1 MDFVTKLP
9 KTSSG
14 HDKLWVIIDRLTK
27 SAHFLPMKETDSME
41 NQLTGPE
48 IIHEATEKIIQ
59 FKIRI
64 QAACDRQKSYADVG
78 KNLLSFKPF
87 KILAKV
93 VTIAYRLKLPEQL
106 SRVHSTLHVS
116 KLKKCLSDETLA
128 IPLDEIQIDNK
139 LHFVEEPVEIIDR
152 EVKNLNQA
160 APPYPKVR
168 CNSRRG
174 PEFTWER
181 EDQFQKKH
189 PHLFVNPEITT
200 SLGLVQDTIH
210 WPSPITI
217 SDPPYSACTVDLTEF
232 FWKLKCVCHWA
243 APFKDLKWS
252 NVSGVKLSSFSKSD
266 DTFPRSL
273 AACKRLSSE
282 FYHYPLRGFPW
293 NVSSPCELDISN
305 FGPTDRKFYQWNLLV
320 VSLAGWLLTAALNS
334 RQMINTCQ
342 HISDDSF
349 MLGHK

>member
-1 MDFVTKLP
+1 MRQLRWLELLSDYDCEICYHLRKANVEADALSRNEMIKSLRVRALMMT
-9 KTSSG
+9 
-14 HDKLWVIIDRLTK
+14 IDVNLSFQILK
-27 SAHFLPMKETDSME
+27 AQAEAMKEE
-41 NQLTGPE
+41 NLREVVSAWSASFDHLYEIQIHLISSSHFRKSLGTAAKIQLTGPE

-78 KNLLSFKPF
+78 KNLLSFK
-87 KILAKV
+87 
-93 VTIAYRLKLPEQL
+93 
-106 SRVHSTLHVS
+106 
-116 KLKKCLSDETLA
+116 
-128 IPLDEIQIDNK
+128 
-139 LHFVEEPVEIIDR
+139 
-152 EVKNLNQA
+152 
-160 APPYPKVR
+160 
-168 CNSRRG
+168 
-174 PEFTWER
+174 
-181 EDQFQKKH
+181 
-189 PHLFVNPEITT
+189 
-200 SLGLVQDTIH
+200 
-210 WPSPITI
+210 
-217 SDPPYSACTVDLTEF
+217 
-232 FWKLKCVCHWA
+232 KLKCVCHWA
-243 APFKDLKWS
+243 DPFKDLKWS